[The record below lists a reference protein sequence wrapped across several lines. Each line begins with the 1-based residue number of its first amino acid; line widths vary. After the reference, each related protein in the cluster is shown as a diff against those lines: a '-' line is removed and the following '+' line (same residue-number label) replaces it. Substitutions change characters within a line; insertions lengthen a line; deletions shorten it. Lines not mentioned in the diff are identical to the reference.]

1 MATASRFYFFFLNAY
16 THKIIFLSKVKDIT
30 VAIHNIDGV
39 SPSNGS
45 VIGLAPYLL
54 CVEMC
59 NYLREEN
66 STPMENSYTTFSTN
80 SILVLLR
87 FL

>member
-54 CVEMC
+54 CVEM
-59 NYLREEN
+59 
-66 STPMENSYTTFSTN
+66 
-80 SILVLLR
+80 
-87 FL
+87 